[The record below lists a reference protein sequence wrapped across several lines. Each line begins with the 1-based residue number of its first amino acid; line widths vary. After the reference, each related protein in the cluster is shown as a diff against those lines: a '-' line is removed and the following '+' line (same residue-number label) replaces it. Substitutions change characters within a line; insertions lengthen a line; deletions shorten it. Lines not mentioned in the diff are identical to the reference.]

1 MTDLTRPRD
10 PHGPGTPSGQIAD
23 SLWTDIQA
31 GHLAPGAQLPSERQ
45 LVATYGVARNT
56 ARAAIRHLIDAG
68 LVAAEHGR
76 GVFVRKDTLDG
87 GLRMGLDQYTAASE
101 ESFQAEV
108 SRLGGE
114 AGLIDLGVERVTPPA
129 EVAERLAVRGDR
141 KSVVR
146 RRTITMVSAARLQ
159 YETAYIPWE
168 VAKGTDL
175 ARAGALWPWQ
185 RYELLEQ
192 KNHRPTRVREEV
204 AARMPTP
211 SETAEL
217 HLPDGVAVLEL
228 RHTSFASSD
237 EALEVTER
245 IMRGDAF
252 RLDYWAPLPVA
263 TTRGVRVAET
273 DDDIGER
280 VASSD

>member
-101 ESFQAEV
+101 ESFQAADARPRGEAGV
-108 SRLGGE
+108 IDPGDERATRLGG
-114 AGLIDLGVERVTPPA
+114 
-129 EVAERLAVRGDR
+129 
-141 KSVVR
+141 S
-146 RRTITMVSAARLQ
+146 
-159 YETAYIPWE
+159 
-168 VAKGTDL
+168 
-175 ARAGALWPWQ
+175 
-185 RYELLEQ
+185 
-192 KNHRPTRVREEV
+192 
-204 AARMPTP
+204 
-211 SETAEL
+211 
-217 HLPDGVAVLEL
+217 
-228 RHTSFASSD
+228 
-237 EALEVTER
+237 TER
-245 IMRGDAF
+245 Q
-252 RLDYWAPLPVA
+252 V
-263 TTRGVRVAET
+263 V
-273 DDDIGER
+273 
-280 VASSD
+280 